1 MMEQDT
7 VLQEKYHKSN
17 KDKVKKFF
25 KKHKPKK
32 YINYVAII
40 ICIVIFLIS
49 SGGMKRVTCT
59 TLNEIAISILLAVS
73 LGLVIGFLGELSLG
87 HAGFM
92 CIGAYIGGKVAL
104 LLQPYISSS
113 FILLVIA
120 LIVGGVAAALA
131 GVLIGLP
138 ALRLKG
144 DYLAIVTLAFG
155 EIVRSVFRNINF
167 FGGVMGMDTKGI
179 QYDVRKLFIIG
190 FFLILIM
197 LAVIQNIVYSKHGR
211 AITAIRDSE
220 IASKATGINV
230 TRYKIFV
237 FAISAFFAGLAGVI
251 YAFCKN
257 PTADAFSYNKS
268 IEVLVMVVLGGMGN
282 VNGSILSATLITFL
296 NLKLPTW
303 LPPNLAVLKNILYS
317 LILIVIVIYNNA
329 PKLKSFRDKYNF
341 KNLMNKI
348 FKPKDDASIIKN
360 DANKWDRIP
369 TKIEMNEVLSV
380 DVNVEE
386 STTTPDV
393 DKGGR

>member
-1 MMEQDT
+1 MMEKDVPT
-7 VLQEKYHKSN
+7 LETKEKFTFN
-17 KDKVKKFF
+17 KFIKKY
-25 KKHKPKK
+25 KPKK
-32 YINYVAII
+32 YLNYVIIAILI
-40 ICIVIFLIS
+40 IVFLFS
-49 SGGMKRVTCT
+49 TNHMKRVTCS
-59 TLNEIAISILLAVS
+59 TLNDVAISILLAVS

-92 CIGAYIGGKVAL
+92 CVGAYVGGRVAL
-104 LLQPYISSS
+104 LLQPYITSN
-113 FILLVIA
+113 FLLLIIA
-120 LIVGGVAAALA
+120 LICGGVASALA

-155 EIVRSVFRNINF
+155 EIVRSVFRNIEF
-167 FGGVMGMDTKGI
+167 FGGVMGLNTSSI
-179 QYDVRKLFIIG
+179 QFDVHYLYIVG
-190 FFLILIM
+190 FVLILIM

-251 YAFCKN
+251 YAFSKN
-257 PTADAFSYNKS
+257 PNAEVFSYNKS

-282 VNGSILSATLITFL
+282 INGSILSATLITYL

-303 LPPNLAVLKNILYS
+303 LPPDLAVLKNILYS

-329 PKLKSFRDKYNF
+329 PKLKGFREKYNI
-341 KNLMNKI
+341 KNLINKI
-348 FKPKDDASIIKN
+348 FKPRHDESIIKS
-360 DANKWDRIP
+360 DANRWDRIP

-380 DVNVEE
+380 DVKVEE
-386 STTTPDV
+386 STTDPDN